1 MGFKLGT
8 ERGNYAVNG
17 EIKTKIRFGKQSG
30 GEGSVPGTPV
40 IRVPLEEGDQFDILG
55 EANMDGSIY
64 VSDKLE
70 PGSYEDRQ
78 VINHEM
84 RHATDM
90 RLGKL
95 AYTDDSITYNGEEF
109 PRMDIDG
116 VDSILVDGKWKEA
129 GDTGFPWENDANNGG
144 DGYI

>member
-8 ERGNYAVNG
+8 ERGNYAVSG
-17 EIKTKIRFGKQSG
+17 EIKTKMRFGKQSG

-40 IRVPLEEGDQFDILG
+40 IRVPLEEGVMG

-64 VSDKLE
+64 ISDTIR
-70 PGSYEDRQ
+70 PGSFQDRQ
-78 VINHEM
+78 TINHEM

-90 RLGKL
+90 KIGKL
-95 AYTDDSITYNGEEF
+95 TYEDDYIMYNGEKF

-116 VDSILVDGKWKEA
+116 VDSILVDGEWKEA
-129 GDTGFPWENDANNGG
+129 GDTGFPWENDANNGNH
-144 DGYI
+144 